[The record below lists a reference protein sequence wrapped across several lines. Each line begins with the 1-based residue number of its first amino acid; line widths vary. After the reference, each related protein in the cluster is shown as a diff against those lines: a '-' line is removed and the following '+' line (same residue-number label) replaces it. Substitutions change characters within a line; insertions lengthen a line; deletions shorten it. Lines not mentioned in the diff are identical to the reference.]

1 MKNFNFYSP
10 TEVIF
15 GKDTQ
20 NKVGGAVKKYGGS
33 KVLLVYGGGSVIK
46 SGLLD
51 QVKKSLDSENI
62 AYTEIGGVKPNPR
75 LSLAN
80 EGVKIAADFSADFIL
95 AVGGG
100 SAIDTAK
107 AIAICAPTPN
117 KDIWDYWSGKTP
129 ITEALPVA
137 TVLTIS
143 AAGSETSS
151 SAVLTNEDNGIKTG
165 CGSELMRPKFSIL
178 NPELTFTLPKY
189 QIACGVVDIIMHTL
203 ERYFTKTEGNQLT
216 DRIGEAVLKTT
227 IENGTIAMNN
237 PNDYDAMS
245 EIMWCGSLSH
255 NDLTGLGVVS
265 DWATHD
271 LGHALSSKF
280 DVAHGASLATMW
292 PSWAEYVYNEK
303 PERFVQ
309 YGKNVWNITEGS
321 DEEIIKKSIKATA
334 EYFKSIGMPTNF
346 TELGVGIQDE
356 DVLNYLT
363 QKSTIDYS
371 TTLGAFKVLNKED
384 VYNIYKLAN
393 K

>member
-10 TEVIF
+10 TEVVF
-15 GKDTQ
+15 GKDTE
-20 NKVGGAVKKYGGS
+20 KTVGSLVKKYNGT
-33 KVLLVYGGGSVIK
+33 KVLLVYGGGSVVK

-51 QVKKSLDSENI
+51 QVKKSLDNEKI

-75 LSLAN
+75 LALAN
-80 EGVKIAADFSADFIL
+80 EGVKVGTDFGVDFVL

-107 AIAICAPTPN
+107 AIAIGCTTPD

-129 ITEALPVA
+129 VTESLPIA

-189 QIACGVVDIIMHTL
+189 QIACGVVDILMHTF
-203 ERYFTKTEGNQLT
+203 ERYFTKTEGNELT
-216 DRIGEAVLKTT
+216 DGIAEAVMKTT
-227 IENGTIAMNN
+227 IKNGKIGYDN
-237 PNDYDAMS
+237 PSDYDAMS

-255 NDLTGLGVVS
+255 NGITGLGVVS

-271 LGHALSSKF
+271 LGHALSGRF
-280 DVAHGASLATMW
+280 DVAHGASLAVMW
-292 PSWAEYVYNEK
+292 TSWSKYCYSEK
-303 PERFVQ
+303 PSRFVQ
-309 YGKNVWNITEGS
+309 FGKNVWGITEGS
-321 DEEIIKKSIKATA
+321 DQEIIEKAIDKTI
-334 EYFKSIGMPTNF
+334 EYFKSIGMPTCF
-346 TELGVGIQDE
+346 TELGVGVQSD
-356 DVLNYLT
+356 DVLRELAS
-363 QKSTIDYS
+363 KSLLDKDITM
-371 TTLGAFKVLNKED
+371 GGFKIINKED
-384 VYNIYKLAN
+384 AYNIFKLAN